1 MSTLL
6 LRFVAPLQSWG
17 VQSQFTVRDSGLE
30 PSKSGVL
37 GLLAAALGR
46 PRTEPVDDLAAVRM
60 GVRVDREGKIMRDFH
75 IAQDV
80 YQASGGTKGSEVTVR
95 YYLADAA
102 FVVGLEGDFSFLELL
117 DNAVHH
123 PVWQL
128 YLGRKAFAPTEPVWL
143 CGGLKQN
150 ETLEEA
156 LVRYPYIGRQLEPR
170 PERLRVVIE
179 DPSGSEVRPDVP
191 ISFEKRRFSSRRVK
205 SLFIPCPAEAQEV

>member
-17 VQSQFTVRDSGLE
+17 VQSQFTVRDTGLE
-30 PSKSGVL
+30 PSKSGVI

-46 PRTEPVDDLAAVRM
+46 PRSERVDDLTALRM
-60 GVRVDREGKIMRDFH
+60 GVRVDREGKIARDFH

-80 YQASGGTKGSEVTVR
+80 YRASGGTKGSEVTVR

-102 FVVGLEGDFSFLELL
+102 FVVGLEGDFSFLTLL
-117 DNAVHH
+117 GHAVRQ

-128 YLGRKAFAPTEPVWL
+128 FLGRKAFVPAEPVWL
-143 CGGLKQN
+143 WDGLRQS

-156 LVRYPYIGRQLEPR
+156 LEKYPYIGRKLGPR
-170 PERLRVVIE
+170 PERLRMVVE

-191 ISFEKRRFSSRRVK
+191 ISFEKRRFSSRRAK
-205 SLFIPCPAEAQEV
+205 SLFISCPTEAQEV